1 MASVDGSVR
10 LKKGQ
15 EFVSKFGTNLRLTI
29 LDVSTQKKTITCS
42 FERKVVDRKTGE
54 ITVEDRTREVTMEEW
69 PHVQAGYVP
78 ARST

>member
-1 MASVDGSVR
+1 M
-10 LKKGQ
+10 LPTKGE
-15 EFVSKFGTNLRLTI
+15 EFRSRFGTNLRLTI
-29 LDVSTQKKTITCS
+29 LDVSKKTISCS